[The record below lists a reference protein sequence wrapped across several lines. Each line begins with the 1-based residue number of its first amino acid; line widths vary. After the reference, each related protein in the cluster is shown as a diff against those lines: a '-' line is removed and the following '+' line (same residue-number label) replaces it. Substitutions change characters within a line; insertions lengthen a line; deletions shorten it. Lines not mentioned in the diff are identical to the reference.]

1 MHLTSLAP
9 ASGQSLRHRFL
20 KQTSLALAAA
30 LLGVATSLQPVSAA
44 DSAPTAAPATPAV
57 PAAPDAAATGAG
69 RRGGAR
75 GLISPEVHPDRT
87 VTFRVRM
94 PNATSVSISG
104 ADWTDLGA
112 TIPLTKDDTGLWS
125 VTIGPL
131 DPMYAIYNFT
141 IDGITTPDLN
151 NPRVKRRTNSG
162 SPGSFLYVPGN
173 PPEYWEAR
181 DVPHGTVEANWAKS
195 AATGDTRFY
204 YVYTPPGY
212 DVSGTT
218 KYPILYLFHGSN
230 GTQDDW
236 TDAGKA
242 NFIEDNL
249 IAEGKAVPMIIVM
262 PWGHAVVGP
271 QASTNN
277 AVFERYLLDEVLPAV
292 EKKYHVAPGRENRA
306 IVGLSMGGGQSL
318 SIGLSHLDLFAS
330 VGGFSYAFTSNTLQ
344 NNYANL
350 LNDPAGTNA
359 KLKVLWLG
367 VGRQDKT
374 VGYANNKQVSDLLYD
389 HGINHVFFEMDGA
402 HTFAVWRKCLAEVL
416 PELFNP
422 SVVMPS
428 KPVAAAT
435 PAASA
440 NPTTAP

>member
-1 MHLTSLAP
+1 MKPLGLVLSITLLF
-9 ASGQSLRHRFL
+9 AS
-20 KQTSLALAAA
+20 TALA
-30 LLGVATSLQPVSAA
+30 Q
-44 DSAPTAAPATPAV
+44 TAAPA
-57 PAAPDAAATGAG
+57 PDAAPAAATATGGAG
-69 RRGGAR
+69 RGGRGGAR
-75 GLISPEVHPDRT
+75 NLVSPEVHPDRT
-87 VTFRVRM
+87 VTFHVRV
-94 PNATSVSISG
+94 PNATAVSISG

-125 VTIGPL
+125 VTVGPL

-173 PPEYWEAR
+173 PPEFWEPR
-181 DVPHGTVEANWAKS
+181 DVPHGTVAANWAKS
-195 AATGDTRFY
+195 ATTGDTRFY

-212 DVSGTT
+212 EANTAT
-218 KYPILYLFHGSN
+218 QYPILYLFHGSN

-262 PWGHAVVGP
+262 PWGHAVTGP
-271 QASTNN
+271 QAGTNN
-277 AVFERYLLDEVLPAV
+277 AVFEHYLLDEVMPAV
-292 EKKYHVAPGRENRA
+292 EKKYRVAPGRENRA
-306 IVGLSMGGGQSL
+306 IVGLSMGGGQAL
-318 SIGLSHLDLFAS
+318 TIGLSHLDLFAS
-330 VGGFSYAFTSNTLQ
+330 VGGFSYAFNATTLQ
-344 NNYANL
+344 NNYASL

-374 VGYANNKQVSDLLYD
+374 VGYANNKQVSDILYD
-389 HGINHVFFEMDGA
+389 RGIHHVFFEMDGA

-416 PELFNP
+416 PVLFNP
-422 SVVMPS
+422 KAVMPA
-428 KPVAAAT
+428 KAE
-435 PAASA
+435 
-440 NPTTAP
+440 